1 MKGEKNE
8 MKKTLD
14 EMTLEELWMLFPILL
29 KEYNPLY
36 PVWYEEEAR
45 KILAT
50 VGDVFRVSH
59 IGSTAVEG
67 LLSKP
72 TVDILLELTPREDA
86 EKAARALKG
95 EWTLMSESE
104 DPWKL
109 SFNKGYTPDGFAEKV
124 FHLHVR
130 RAGDWDE
137 LYFRDYLREN
147 PSVAAKYA
155 LLKRELKEKFERN
168 RDGYTAAKTDFI
180 KEMTARARLCYG
192 TRYRPKL
199 RP

>member
-1 MKGEKNE
+1 

-14 EMTLEELWMLFPILL
+14 EMTLEELWTLFPILL

-72 TVDILLELTPREDA
+72 TVDILLELTPRADA

-137 LYFRDYLREN
+137 LYFRDYLREIP
-147 PSVAAKYA
+147 PS
-155 LLKRELKEKFERN
+155 RRS
-168 RDGYTAAKTDFI
+168 T
-180 KEMTARARLCYG
+180 
-192 TRYRPKL
+192 PS
-199 RP
+199 

>member
-1 MKGEKNE
+1 
-8 MKKTLD
+8 
-14 EMTLEELWMLFPILL
+14 
-29 KEYNPLY
+29 
-36 PVWYEEEAR
+36 
-45 KILAT
+45 
-50 VGDVFRVSH
+50 
-59 IGSTAVEG
+59 
-67 LLSKP
+67 
-72 TVDILLELTPREDA
+72 
-86 EKAARALKG
+86 
-95 EWTLMSESE
+95 MSEIKRSVE
-104 DPWKL
+104 AFL
-109 SFNKGYTPDGFAEKV
+109 QQGLYAEGFAEKV

-192 TRYRPKL
+192 ARYRPKL